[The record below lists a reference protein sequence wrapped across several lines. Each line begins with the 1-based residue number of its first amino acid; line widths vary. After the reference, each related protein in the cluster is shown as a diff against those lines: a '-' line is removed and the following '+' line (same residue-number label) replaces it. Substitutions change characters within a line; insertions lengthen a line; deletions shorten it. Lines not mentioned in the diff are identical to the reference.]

1 MIFELGMIDLGGT
14 AIRLTII
21 FSNFEDWNVN

>member
-1 MIFELGMIDLGGT
+1 MIFELGVIDLGGT
-14 AIRLTII
+14 AIRLTI